1 MECRECRERMDLYM
15 AGALAGRWSE
25 QFEQHLADCPRC
37 ALRLEQKQQLLKML
51 HDLPAPAPPEGL
63 SRRIKAAAEA
73 QLRHPEPQVRPA
85 YYLKVAA
92 ACAVVVL
99 AVGIGVVWRAP
110 SARQAAAP
118 SFSSAEVTV
127 AAERSPRGAETPTMS
142 AALRATSKPAESAE
156 PPTVMA
162 ILPHAL
168 RTSSERPQR
177 QVASAESTA
186 PVTSRIEESVT
197 VESAGPKGPA
207 GAKLKLARAPSAEL
221 VLTAEVRS
229 AQTPT
234 NLVRAAS
241 RVDYDGQLSLP
252 EPEPIRVVERDLAAR
267 TLVGTVVANA
277 VVSQYVREAV
287 IESDRTMMALM
298 TSAPSSMIEV
308 TAKETETQVD

>member
-15 AGALAGRWSE
+15 AGALAGRWIE

-37 ALRLEQKQQLLKML
+37 ARWLEQKQQLLTML
-51 HDLPAPAPPEGL
+51 HGLPAPAPPEHL
-63 SRRIKAAAEA
+63 SSRIKAAAEA

-99 AVGIGVVWRAP
+99 TVGIGVVWRAP

-118 SFSSAEVTV
+118 SFSSDEVTV

-142 AALRATSKPAESAE
+142 AALRATSKPAELVE
-156 PPTVMA
+156 PTTVVA
-162 ILPHAL
+162 SLAHAP
-168 RTSSERPQR
+168 RSSSERPQR
-177 QVASAESTA
+177 QAASAESIA
-186 PVTSRIEESVT
+186 PDASRIEESMT
-197 VESAGPKGPA
+197 VGSAAPKGHVEPE
-207 GAKLKLARAPSAEL
+207 LRLARAPSAGM
-221 VLTAEVRS
+221 VRTAEVRS

-234 NLVRAAS
+234 SLVRAAA
-241 RVDYDGQLSLP
+241 RVDSGGQLSLP
-252 EPEPIRVVERDLAAR
+252 EPEPTRVVERDLAAR

-287 IESDRTMMALM
+287 IESDKTIMALM